1 MKEVT
6 WCRKTVPIKSDKLR
20 EYILGAQERIFEV
33 EKVDSLDAKLEL
45 YDKSFIS
52 LNDALNIIR
61 DDLRQFAVCLLFQH
75 SLGSSFIITV
85 MKLMNHPISPPIRLV
100 RKRI

>member
-1 MKEVT
+1 MKEVS

-61 DDLRQFAVCLLFQH
+61 DDLRQFAVCFNFSMPLATLLLLLWW
-75 SLGSSFIITV
+75 S
-85 MKLMNHPISPPIRLV
+85 
-100 RKRI
+100 